1 MRRAS
6 RRRSAWSRKV
16 RLRRETNFEIGT
28 LGAVSAGTSASI
40 ESKASWVVASMSL
53 AILAIAFGGPWIAV
67 VALKAIAAE
76 TGGARS
82 IPSFA
87 SSLAWFGAGLGG
99 IGMGWL
105 ADRYGVR
112 WTVMFGATM
121 IAVGLA
127 ISVYG
132 QDLLGKAVALYV
144 GHGLFMG
151 LLGNAGLNA
160 PLYVYVSRWFDRRRG
175 SALALIASGQYIA
188 GALWPPIF
196 ERIIDG
202 YGWRQT
208 MLMFAVFQVAII
220 VPLAFV
226 FLKRPPEVPHPPVAV
241 TAGAAKPTVLGWP
254 PNVVF
259 GLLMVAAYC
268 CCVPMSMPQSHLV
281 ALCTDLGIL
290 PSHGAAMLSVLLG
303 TAFFSRQAWGWI
315 SDRIGGLMTVLIGSV
330 WQFLSVAALTLTQ
343 DEIGLFTVSALF
355 GLGFSGIIPAYALTA
370 RELFP
375 AREAGWRIPLL
386 LFCSGAGMASGGWFA
401 GLLYDHFGYYAP
413 AFAAGLI
420 FNAVNLLLIGTLVWR
435 RSGTGTLRPAMA

>member
-1 MRRAS
+1 M
-6 RRRSAWSRKV
+6 
-16 RLRRETNFEIGT
+16 
-28 LGAVSAGTSASI
+28 SASI
-40 ESKASWVVASMSL
+40 ESRASWVVASMSL

-112 WTVMFGATM
+112 WTVMFGAAM

-132 QDLLGKAVALYV
+132 QELLGKAVALYV

-196 ERIIDG
+196 ERIIAG

-208 MLMFAVFQVAII
+208 MLMFAVLQVAII

-241 TAGAAKPTVLGWP
+241 TAGAAKPMVLGWP
-254 PNVVF
+254 PNLVF

-268 CCVPMSMPQSHLV
+268 CCVPMSMPQGHLV

-315 SDRIGGLMTVLIGSV
+315 SDRIGGLTTVLIGSV
-330 WQFLSVAALTLTQ
+330 WQFLAVVALTLTQ

-355 GLGFSGIIPAYALTA
+355 GLGFSGIIPAYALIA

-386 LFCSGAGMASGGWFA
+386 LFCSGAGMASGSWFA

-413 AFAAGLI
+413 AFTAGLM

-435 RSGTGTLRPAMA
+435 RSGPGTLRPAMA

>member
-1 MRRAS
+1 
-6 RRRSAWSRKV
+6 
-16 RLRRETNFEIGT
+16 
-28 LGAVSAGTSASI
+28 
-40 ESKASWVVASMSL
+40 MSL
-53 AILAIAFGGPWIAV
+53 AILAIAFGGPWIAI

-99 IGMGWL
+99 IGMGYL

-112 WTVMFGATM
+112 WTVMFGSAM
-121 IAVGLA
+121 MAVGLA

-132 QDLLGKAVALYV
+132 QDLLGKSVALYV
-144 GHGLFMG
+144 GHGVFMG

-188 GALWPPIF
+188 GALWPPVF
-196 ERIIDG
+196 ERLIAG

-208 MLMFAVFQVAII
+208 MLMFAAFQVAII
-220 VPLAFV
+220 LPLALV
-226 FLKRPPEVPHPPVAV
+226 FLKRPPEVAPPPAA
-241 TAGAAKPTVLGWP
+241 TGGAEKPTVLGWP
-254 PNVVF
+254 PNLVF
-259 GLLMVAAYC
+259 GMLMLAAYC

-290 PSHGAAMLSVLLG
+290 PSHGAVMVSVLLG

-330 WQFLSVAALTLTQ
+330 WQFFAVVALSLTQ

-355 GLGFSGIIPAYALTA
+355 GLGFAGIIPAYALTA

-386 LFCSGAGMASGGWFA
+386 LFCSGFGMASGGWFA

-420 FNAVNLLLIGTLVWR
+420 FNAVNLLLIGALVWR
-435 RSGTGTLRPAMA
+435 RSGSGTLRPAMA

>member
-1 MRRAS
+1 
-6 RRRSAWSRKV
+6 
-16 RLRRETNFEIGT
+16 
-28 LGAVSAGTSASI
+28 
-40 ESKASWVVASMSL
+40 
-53 AILAIAFGGPWIAV
+53 
-67 VALKAIAAE
+67 
-76 TGGARS
+76 
-82 IPSFA
+82 
-87 SSLAWFGAGLGG
+87 LAWFGAGLGG

-112 WTVMFGATM
+112 WTVMFGAAM

-132 QDLLGKAVALYV
+132 QELLGKAVALYV

-196 ERIIDG
+196 ERLIDG

-254 PNVVF
+254 PNLVF

-268 CCVPMSMPQSHLV
+268 CCVPMSMPQGHLV

-315 SDRIGGLMTVLIGSV
+315 SDRIGGLTTVLIGSA
-330 WQFLSVAALTLTQ
+330 WQFLAVVALTLTQ

-386 LFCSGAGMASGGWFA
+386 LFCSGAGMASGSWFA

-413 AFAAGLI
+413 AFAAGLM

-435 RSGTGTLRPAMA
+435 RSGPGALRPAMA

>member
-1 MRRAS
+1 MA
-6 RRRSAWSRKV
+6 
-16 RLRRETNFEIGT
+16 
-28 LGAVSAGTSASI
+28 
-40 ESKASWVVASMSL
+40 L

-67 VALKAIAAE
+67 VALKTIAAE

-82 IPSFA
+82 VPSFA

-121 IAVGLA
+121 IAVGFA

-132 QDLLGKAVALYV
+132 VASLGQVNALYI
-144 GHGLFMG
+144 GHGLFIG

-188 GALWPPIF
+188 GAAWPPIF
-196 ERIIDG
+196 ERLIDN
-202 YGWRQT
+202 YGWRTT
-208 MLMFAVFQVAII
+208 MIGFALFQVTLIL
-220 VPLAFV
+220 PLAAV
-226 FLKRPPEVPHPPVAV
+226 FLKRPPEVAPPPVAM
-241 TAGAAKPTVLGWP
+241 TSGAEKPTVLGWP
-254 PNVVF
+254 PNLVF

-268 CCVPMSMPQSHLV
+268 CCVPMSMPQGHLV

-330 WQFLSVAALTLTQ
+330 WQFLSVVALTLTQ

-355 GLGFSGIIPAYALTA
+355 GLGFSGIIPAYALIA

-413 AFAAGLI
+413 AFAAGLV
-420 FNAVNLLLIGTLVWR
+420 FNAVNLVLIGALVWR
-435 RSGTGTLRPAMA
+435 RASPGGLKPAMA